1 MIKQLK
7 ISEDKQKQI
16 VNFFYQEIQSALHSR
31 AELERHWMQ
40 QYRMFEGKPSQET
53 KTFPWPGA
61 SNVVINILSITINAF
76 IARQINS
83 LFQYRPFWT
92 VTALNRKWT
101 DHAVPTQRLLEYA
114 QRFEMKLIKNIV
126 NYFYDMALYGTGIA
140 KIPWLL
146 ETKEDK
152 RYDDNGNVIKTMVN
166 MADGPRFIP
175 ISIYDFI
182 VPIQYA
188 NDIQSTPW
196 VAHRFRLRFPQM
208 KERERLG
215 FYMNVD
221 KVERALKVRADALQ
235 TEMERVRYLEHSQTA
250 EEYEIYEIWCD
261 YDYDDDGIEEKCVFT
276 INFDANVILRAIL
289 NPFDHRLRP
298 FIATQCFPRPFS
310 IYGIGFGQKL
320 ERLQEAITTQANQA
334 IDNATIANTRCI
346 TVVKGSGIKPPLKI
360 YPGKVIPVTNQ
371 GDIGSF
377 QLGDIYPSQNLII
390 NFLRDVCERE
400 TGISDY
406 SLGKESSIV
415 KSGATATSTLALIQE
430 GSRLFDFL
438 LKNLRQDMSD
448 VAYQV
453 YSLYSQFK
461 PTGLVFSLLD
471 KDGALIEETWNAVS
485 EEDIRR
491 CLLFELTASNIYVNQ
506 MLERESWVQLLN
518 MIMGYYNRI
527 FEAAQLIVSPQAPK
541 ELRDLVGKMVISG
554 TLIMDRIIDRWGIL
568 DKERMIL
575 QPDDIEA
582 LINQAEAQAPQRAQ
596 QQQMMELLK
605 EAMKRGGRQRQS
617 QGQGQA
623 PTGQRPVPGAGVPP
637 IPGPTGV
644 GGPSGPPPPSRL

>member
-7 ISEDKQKQI
+7 IPEEKQKQI
-16 VNFFYQEIQSALHSR
+16 VSFFEQEIQSALRSR
-31 AELERHWMQ
+31 TELERHWIK
-40 QYRMFEGKPSQET
+40 QYGMFEGKPSQEV
-53 KTFPWPGA
+53 KTFPWPQA

-101 DHAVPTQRLLEYA
+101 DHAIPTQRLLEYA

-146 ETKEDK
+146 EVKEDK
-152 RYDDNGNVIKTMVN
+152 RYNDSGDVIKAMIN

-188 NDIQSTPW
+188 ADIQSTPW
-196 VAHRFRLRFPQM
+196 IAHRFRLRYPQI

-215 FYMNVD
+215 FYANSD
-221 KVERALKVRADALQ
+221 KIERAFKVKADQ
-235 TEMERVRYLEHSQTA
+235 ITIEKERIQYLEHSYTA

-261 YDYDDDGIEEKCVFT
+261 YDFDDDGVEEKCVFT
-276 INFDANVILRAIL
+276 INFDASTILRAVL
-289 NPFDHRLRP
+289 NPFNHRLRP
-298 FIATQCFPRPFS
+298 FIATQCFPRPYS
-310 IYGIGFGQKL
+310 IYGLGFGHKL

-346 TVVKGSGIKPPLKI
+346 TYTAGSGIKPPLKI
-360 YPGKVIPVTNQ
+360 YPGKAIKVTNP

-377 QLGDIYPSQNLII
+377 QLGDIYPSTNLII

-461 PTGLVFSLLD
+461 PSGLVFSLLD
-471 KDGALIEETWNAVS
+471 KDGSLVEETWNATT

-491 CLLFELTASNIYVNQ
+491 CLQFELTASNIYTNQ

-568 DKERMIL
+568 DKERVIL
-575 QPDDIEA
+575 QPEDIEA
-582 LINQAEAQAPQRAQ
+582 LIGQAEAQAPQRAQ
-596 QQQMMELLK
+596 QQQMMELLR
-605 EAMKRGGRQRQS
+605 EAIKRGGRQQGARQ
-617 QGQGQA
+617 
-623 PTGQRPVPGAGVPP
+623 QRPPGVQGTPAVPP
-637 IPGPTGV
+637 TFGPAGV
-644 GGPSGPPPPSRL
+644 GGPSGPPPAPRL